1 MNYYEEEVLIIP
13 ANKSGKLAE
22 DPNCGIYE
30 CPANSKGQYRTR
42 AETRSLYVAFRQNGK
57 INHLYK
63 IQDIVALC
71 LGDTS
76 AIDSLDNTQK
86 YPNIKKRLNYYI
98 QNSPSVDLTN
108 TKYVFIL
115 DLNNTI
121 ELPYTVTYHSLKGKA
136 GHEFRKLNELIRK
149 PQKGSNMIYI

>member
-22 DPNCGIYE
+22 APNCGIYE

-42 AETRSLYVAFRQNGK
+42 AETRSLYVAFRQKGK

-63 IQDIVALC
+63 IQDIVVLC

-76 AIDSLDNTQK
+76 AIDSLDKSQK

-98 QNSPSVDLTN
+98 NNFPNVDLTN
-108 TKYVFIL
+108 PKYVFIL
-115 DLNNTI
+115 DFDNTI
-121 ELPYTVTYHSLKGKA
+121 KLPFTVTYHSLKGKV